1 MQRLSLHSSKNVC
14 DCLFHVPT
22 VLTCG
27 CVAGFDG
34 FNNNNVDFGGSQ
46 LAADFDNKAN
56 QVNVKTP
63 GSTTSQFKTPGSTT
77 SQFNGEPCNN
87 AV

>member
-1 MQRLSLHSSKNVC
+1 MQRLSLHSSKTVC

-34 FNNNNVDFGGSQ
+34 FNNNNADFGGNQ
-46 LAADFDNKAN
+46 LAADFGNKAN
-56 QVNVKTP
+56 QVNVV
-63 GSTTSQFKTPGSTT
+63 KTPGSTT